1 MTYKVDKDI
10 LMLRRFL
17 GNLFRDALCFFSFF
31 IILFC
36 FDYRLCFSLTSY
48 SNDVFHYSFSFCTL
62 ILKIILA
69 VL

>member
-36 FDYRLCFSLTSY
+36 FFWLSFMFLADLLFD
-48 SNDVFHYSFSFCTL
+48 DVFHNSFSFRT
-62 ILKIILA
+62 
-69 VL
+69 